1 MVSRVSGSTGRCA
14 ACGND
19 LRAKARF
26 CGVCGSPVAAGRAAG
41 IGSWPIRRAFLSGD
55 RVALIDGERRI
66 TYAESDRRTDQ
77 FARALPGFGVR
88 QGDQVA
94 ALLFASWS
102 QLWIDNCCVRS

>member
-19 LRAKARF
+19 LRAKAAF
-26 CGVCGSPVAAGRAAG
+26 WDVGGAAG

-66 TYAESDRRTDQ
+66 TYAEFDRRTDQ
-77 FARALPGFGVR
+77 FALALRGFGVR
-88 QGDQVA
+88 QGGPGA
-94 ALLFASWS
+94 AFLFPGGSHS
-102 QLWIDNCCVRS
+102 CMK